1 MSKNKY
7 RYINLLLITI
17 GVLILSFTIYIGYRT
32 SISNKQLIPIS
43 VIAIIAGVIFEG
55 IRLSDKWYIVLLTA
69 LISFILSFL
78 AFIPGKKEY
87 FYNFEQHI
95 EMFPYYFIVLF
106 AIISIIFNGN
116 KVIPKLTEGIT
127 LIQSIA
133 IIYWVVDYG
142 FIDATN
148 VFLKI
153 VMIIGL
159 VFSLYTMFHAFTHS
173 ILSRTSR
180 LTLSI
185 WSSVIM
191 FLFTTDNIYRVYQN
205 EPIENTS
212 GISQGLYTGLQ
223 FFLLGVSCIYSIQNF
238 IMLTGFLPSKTT
250 FFNKQYFRD
259 LKELKNDH
267 IKRYSDKQVSI
278 LHSFFCVLFTGIVF
292 GLNYQFQLLPR
303 NIAIWIVFVSFPIIL
318 FISDFL
324 KGSKS

>member
-87 FYNFEQHI
+87 FYNFENHI

-106 AIISIIFNGN
+106 ALISIIFNGN

-127 LIQSIA
+127 LLQSIA
-133 IIYWVVDYG
+133 VIYWVVDYG
-142 FIDATN
+142 FIASTN
-148 VFLKI
+148 VVLKI

-159 VFSLYTMFHAFTHS
+159 VFSLYTIFHAFTHS
-173 ILSRTSR
+173 ILTRTSR

-191 FLFTTDNIYRVYQN
+191 FLFTTDNIYRVYQK
-205 EPIENTS
+205 EPIENAS

-303 NIAIWIVFVSFPIIL
+303 NIAIWVVFFSFPIIL
-318 FISDFL
+318 FIYDFL
-324 KGSKS
+324 RGNKN